1 MTKIKI
7 EIKKKKSDEKIE
19 HSFITI
25 RNENKYFSTR
35 PFPRVRSFL
44 KFRLSRENGAS
55 NKQRTGKYFD
65 EYIYHGRTILAKYH
79 FADVSL
85 ADLRWINAVISGDI
99 VARNFRANKFL
110 RFPPCPDRNGSAFRS
125 MDNHRARDIFF
136 PPVVRTFRG
145 GW

>member
-1 MTKIKI
+1 MMTKIKI
-7 EIKKKKSDEKIE
+7 EIKEKSGATRKSGIVSSRYAMKIN
-19 HSFITI
+19 I
-25 RNENKYFSTR
+25 
-35 PFPRVRSFL
+35 FPRVRSFL

-65 EYIYHGRTILAKYH
+65 EYIYHGRTIPAKYH